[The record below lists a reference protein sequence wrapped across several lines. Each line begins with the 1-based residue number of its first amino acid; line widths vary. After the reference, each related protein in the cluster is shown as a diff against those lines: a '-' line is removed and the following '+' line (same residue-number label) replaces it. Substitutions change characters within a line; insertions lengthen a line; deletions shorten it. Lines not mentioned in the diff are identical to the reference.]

1 MTKSLQELSDRLEI
15 QDLLVDYADAIDR
28 KDFDALDD
36 LFTPDAVID
45 YTAVG
50 GIRGSLPEI
59 KEFLVKGMS
68 WFSSF
73 QHLTATPKVVVD
85 GDEATGR
92 AICHNPMVIDLPDG
106 PAHDVHRHLVRRHLR
121 PHRGRMAHLV
131 AHRGALLRAQRSAW
145 VLRRRMTIAVPC
157 GLDAAL
163 RRETSGA
170 RCRPG

>member
-59 KEFLVKGMS
+59 KEFLVKGMA

-92 AICHNPMVIDLPDG
+92 AICHNPMVIDLPTGPHTMFIGIWYVDTYVRTEDG
-106 PAHDVHRHLVRRHLR
+106 WRISSRTEERSYVHNA
-121 PHRGRMAHLV
+121 PPGF
-131 AHRGALLRAQRSAW
+131 SA
-145 VLRRRMTIAVPC
+145 
-157 GLDAAL
+157 G
-163 RRETSGA
+163 E
-170 RCRPG
+170 